1 MQARKQTRV
10 RTRARSDGSVPLHRL
25 KSPPKSN
32 TRVDSSVEGSGRF
45 APSPTGTL
53 HLGNLRTAV
62 FAEYSAHS
70 RGYQF
75 LIRMEDLDRLTSRPD
90 IADKQLL
97 DLESLGV
104 KSDRAVVFQSGRFDL
119 YRQYV
124 TLLED
129 SGLTFECFCSRR
141 EIQESVSAPHAA
153 STHYPGTCRD
163 LSESDRRQRSASRPA
178 AIRLRTDRTQGE
190 NSHID
195 DIVLIRNDGVPAY
208 NLAVVVDDE
217 LQGVT
222 QVVRGE
228 DLAHVT
234 PSQNYLQRLL
244 GFRTPEYVHLPLMF
258 GPDGHRLSKRHGDVT
273 LSDCLRLGFSA
284 TAVRSALLHSLELG
298 TNGWDSSSSL
308 AQWLKSLL

>member
-1 MQARKQTRV
+1 
-10 RTRARSDGSVPLHRL
+10 
-25 KSPPKSN
+25 
-32 TRVDSSVEGSGRF
+32 
-45 APSPTGTL
+45 
-53 HLGNLRTAV
+53 
-62 FAEYSAHS
+62 
-70 RGYQF
+70 
-75 LIRMEDLDRLTSRPD
+75 MEDLDRLNSKAET
-90 IADKQLL
+90 ATTQLI
-97 DLESLGV
+97 DLAAVGV
-104 KSDRAVVFQSGRFDL
+104 RTDQEVVFQSGRFDL
-119 YRQYV
+119 YRRYV
-124 TLLED
+124 TLLEE
-129 SGLTFECFCSRR
+129 SGLTFECFCTRR
-141 EIQESVSAPHAA
+141 EIQESVTAPHAA
-153 STHYPGTCRD
+153 FPRYPGTCRD

-178 AIRLRTDRTQGE
+178 AIRLRTDRGQDE
-190 NSHID
+190 NSRID
-195 DIVLIRNDGVPAY
+195 DIVLVRNDGVPAY

-244 GFRTPEYVHLPLMF
+244 GFRTPEYVHLPLMI

-284 TAVRSALLHSLELG
+284 TAVRSALLNSLELG